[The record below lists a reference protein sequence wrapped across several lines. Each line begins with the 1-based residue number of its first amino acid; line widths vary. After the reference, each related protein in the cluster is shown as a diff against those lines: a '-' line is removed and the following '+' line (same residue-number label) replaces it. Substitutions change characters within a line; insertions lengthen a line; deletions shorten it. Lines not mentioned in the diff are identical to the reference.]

1 MKKYKLNITVRKG
14 FEDTPLMEQEID
26 NQRFSELFQIK
37 KLSTFKEDA
46 WVTVSLDEIPEEEK
60 VEAEAE

>member
-14 FEDTPLMEQEID
+14 CEDTPLMEQEID
-26 NQRFSELFQIK
+26 DRHFTELFQIK

-46 WVTVSLDEIPEEEK
+46 WVTVSLEEITEE
-60 VEAEAE
+60 